1 MKTYFFTL
9 ALISGLVFSFLFGNI
24 SISKVMAESGV
35 GNDVF
40 KIVVSLYGITK
51 STKDIVTIAHVGGQA
66 KVKLFSPE
74 DPKTEGSDKVSYV
87 FTFPGLSVEDGE
99 RYNVCTVG
107 AADLKLKCEHGN
119 NSPLNRPEFV
129 DINVS
134 GNSTK
139 KVSEN
144 SGEKASD
151 NSGEKKK

>member
-9 ALISGLVFSFLFGNI
+9 AMILGLVFSFLFGNI

-40 KIVVSLYGITK
+40 KVVVSLYGITN
-51 STKDIVTIAHVGGQA
+51 STKDILAIVNVADSTKI
-66 KVKLFSPE
+66 KLYSPE
-74 DPKTEGSDKVSYV
+74 YPKTEGSDKVSYV
-87 FTFPGLSVEDGE
+87 FTFPGMAVEDGE

-107 AADLKLKCEHGN
+107 AVDFKLKCEHGN

-134 GNSTK
+134 GNSSK

-144 SGEKASD
+144 SGEKVSD
-151 NSGEKKK
+151 NSGKKKK

>member
-1 MKTYFFTL
+1 L

-40 KIVVSLYGITK
+40 KVLVSLYGITN

-134 GNSTK
+134 
-139 KVSEN
+139 EN
-144 SGEKASD
+144 SSKKEK
-151 NSGEKKK
+151 